1 MEDNIKA
8 IGKDIRTIT
17 SKIEIL
23 NKEKEE
29 SETKMKIVMKSVV
42 DEMTKEHMDS
52 KRMGKSKSIY
62 VMRFSELISSKSW
75 SSEYYDWDKQSEIL
89 FTYFEKEPPLK
100 WETMITELLKKE
112 NPMVNIKI
120 DKHTNT
126 EKYRMN
132 KEFLKKVFDIIW
144 GVDE

>member
-1 MEDNIKA
+1 MEDNIKV

-29 SETKMKIVMKSVV
+29 AETKMKTVMKDVV
-42 DEMTKEHMDS
+42 DEMTKENMDY
-52 KRMGKSKSIY
+52 KRMGKSKSMY
-62 VMRFSELISSKSW
+62 VMKFSELISSKSW